1 MQTIQKTSYRCAQLR
16 RVVPLVQRVEWVSG
30 IGDDEAEPVV
40 VAETCTLASRCPYV
54 ASCLLRDA

>member
-1 MQTIQKTSYRCAQLR
+1 MQTIQKAPYSCAQLR

-40 VAETCTLASRCPYV
+40 VAETCALTSRCPCV
-54 ASCLLRDA
+54 ASCPLRDA